1 LNEPIK
7 GGPLVV
13 TTTEAE
19 ESPQDKVKI
28 NDDEGGNILLLITK
42 FTLELLFAGR
52 EVRNG
57 DAAAM
62 PRLNEALLITDHV
75 DRQTILVI
83 TSLLRTNFT

>member
-1 LNEPIK
+1 MNEPIK

-19 ESPQDKVKI
+19 DSPQEKVKI
-28 NDDEGGNILLLITK
+28 NDDEGGSILLFITK

-52 EVRNG
+52 EIRHG
-57 DAAAM
+57 DTAAIL
-62 PRLNEALLITDHV
+62 RLNEALLTTDHA
-75 DRQTILVI
+75 DRQTILVF